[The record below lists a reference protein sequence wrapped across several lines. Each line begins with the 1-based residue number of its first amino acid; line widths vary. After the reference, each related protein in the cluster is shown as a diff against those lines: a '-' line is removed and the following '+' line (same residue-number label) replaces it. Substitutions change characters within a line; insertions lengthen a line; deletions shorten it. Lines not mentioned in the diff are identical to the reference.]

1 MLLKFLIT
9 LLLNCKLI
17 LILWQ
22 LQIFL
27 INGIFLYSLWKHVFY
42 HAIFITDRL
51 NKVRTK
57 LKNDIKSSKMTF
69 NSTSISIQLKTKE
82 IENIKNQNTE
92 RRKPSFTKR
101 IQVEN
106 ADLYKPVPNKTMT
119 TRKTCI
125 NIIS

>member
-1 MLLKFLIT
+1 MTAPDFSYK
-9 LLLNCKLI
+9 C
-17 LILWQ
+17 
-22 LQIFL
+22 
-27 INGIFLYSLWKHVFY
+27 IFLYSLWKHVFY

-101 IQVEN
+101 I
-106 ADLYKPVPNKTMT
+106 
-119 TRKTCI
+119 
-125 NIIS
+125 